1 MDDIWVDEVACAC
14 TSPGSPGGTEEEK
27 CISALPEVLYKYRVM
42 PFPESIPWKHLK
54 CWGYPKKKKIE
65 KKKKLSVCVH
75 RVFFYATPCV

>member
-1 MDDIWVDEVACAC
+1 MDEVACAC

-65 KKKKLSVCVH
+65 KKKSYLGVSIVS
-75 RVFFYATPCV
+75 FFMQPLAFKVP